1 MEVEK
6 AVKTAIEYEKKV
18 RDVYAEAIVQT
29 KSDIAKDIFDK
40 LAAGE
45 QRHIDYLKSR
55 LTEWQKTGKLSLEK
69 LNTAIPNK
77 TVIDNGVKKLKDK
90 MQKADRFGEVQM
102 LNKAL
107 AVEIETSNFYKAM
120 VEQLDNE
127 PQNMFKRFLEIEDG
141 HLALVQ
147 AEIDHITGTG
157 FWFDFQEFN
166 LEAEG

>member
-1 MEVEK
+1 
-6 AVKTAIEYEKKV
+6 
-18 RDVYAEAIVQT
+18 
-29 KSDIAKDIFDK
+29 
-40 LAAGE
+40 
-45 QRHIDYLKSR
+45 
-55 LTEWQKTGKLSLEK
+55 
-69 LNTAIPNK
+69 
-77 TVIDNGVKKLKDK
+77 